1 MWGVALRVEAEPG
14 EQRLGL
20 RKSTLL
26 REFVLSG
33 VVVGGGRGELV
44 AGGVGV

>member
-1 MWGVALRVEAEPG
+1 MEGVALCDEAEPG
-14 EQRLGL
+14 GQRLGL